1 MHENAQHILTGRRE
15 SACGVIYRL
24 DTGDAGVG
32 HAAWCPTRAARALS
46 GAAVVAHGVAR
57 VDAALARAR
66 RLPDWVHF
74 APREDPFTT
83 EVAFERR
90 DEALEMMQR
99 VLARGVGIAL
109 TTRGTLRD
117 APGLVALARAW
128 PGRLAVR
135 VGVFSK
141 EAAVEARWEAGLG
154 SVSGR
159 LALAAAL
166 HDAGASVALEIG
178 SIIPFVNDDPRAL
191 RELLRAAARAGIR
204 QVVPR
209 WAEDSPG
216 LVRQVER
223 EISRSSGRMLAGWFN
238 QSGATRADGTRT
250 VPFQARRQRRQVLFD
265 VARELGLTVVE
276 CRCVHEGAAA
286 ACITGPA
293 VGREQLSLFP
303 GQERSA

>member
-1 MHENAQHILTGRRE
+1 MTENAHHILTGRRE
-15 SACGVIYRL
+15 SACGVVYRL

-32 HAAWCPTRAARALS
+32 HAAWCPTRAARAQAGS
-46 GAAVVAHGVAR
+46 ARVAR
-57 VDAALARAR
+57 AEATVDEALARAR
-66 RLPDWVHF
+66 RLPEWVYF
-74 APREDPFTT
+74 APREDAFAAD
-83 EVAFERR
+83 VAIERR
-90 DEALEMMQR
+90 DEVLRMMQR
-99 VLARGVGIAL
+99 TLARGVGIAL

-128 PGRLAVR
+128 PGRLSVR
-135 VGVFSK
+135 VGVFSRD
-141 EAAVEARWEAGLG
+141 AAVEAKWEAGLG
-154 SVSGR
+154 PASGR
-159 LALAAAL
+159 IALAAAL
-166 HDAGASVALEIG
+166 QEAGATVALEIG
-178 SIIPFVNDDPRAL
+178 PIIPFVNDDARAL
-191 RELLRAAARAGIR
+191 RDLLRAAARAGIR
-204 QVVPR
+204 QIVPR

-250 VPFQARRQRRQVLFD
+250 VPFQARRQRRQIIHD

-293 VGREQLSLFP
+293 VAREQLSLF